1 MSLFAKLLHAV
12 QSWRRRRDG
21 HRTTQLSSV
30 AVEYLDH
37 RQLLAVAF
45 TGNVPIDFPA
55 SMSPGVVVL
64 TNNPAVTHP
73 VIAPDLAPI
82 VRVSGFDISGIRAT
96 YTPADDTLSIGI
108 EQPPSGQPGRPRA
121 VIAGDADNNGDS
133 GTVNPDVLALRPAFR
148 DFPDLGSSETIAAFL
163 DLRNTG
169 YADVVAGFAFDDPR
183 TPKPYQVAR
192 AIVNT
197 NAPPTEP
204 DFGMPLPANTGNFYL
219 VNSSDHPNVE
229 FTISNFSQLYQSI
242 TGQALTAESRF
253 SIGAFGGSADDIG
266 ISSAF
271 FPQQSVRLGD
281 LTPPT
286 PVPPI
291 PPICPPVSPN
301 VLINPHENRHV
312 NTAHPTNVRVSVLG
326 SSGFDAT
333 GIDPATVRL
342 GGATPI
348 SSFTKRVNR
357 DEFEDATFVFRGN
370 DIQLPPG
377 INNAEVTGSTR
388 DGKSFATS
396 TRVFNRDDSSY
407 SPDAVRRQGVHSSGP
422 AARFSRPARE
432 APIARVSIPVRAAK
446 SPVVARHQNATSGPV
461 VKIKRREPAIA
472 GARRGSN
479 VSHDLQASM
488 NRFLQD
494 DMAHAGRVQSVASS
508 S

>member
-1 MSLFAKLLHAV
+1 MSLFAKLMHTI
-12 QSWRRRRDG
+12 QSWRRRRGG
-21 HRTTQLSSV
+21 HRTTQLTSIT
-30 AVEYLDH
+30 VECLDH

-55 SMSPGVVVL
+55 SMTSGVVVL
-64 TNNPAVTHP
+64 PNNPAVTHP
-73 VIAPDLAPI
+73 VIAADLAPLI
-82 VRVSGFDISGIRAT
+82 RVSGFDISGIRAT

-108 EQPPSGQPGRPRA
+108 EQPPSEQPGRPRS

-148 DFPDLGSSETIAAFL
+148 DFPNLGSSETIAAFL

-204 DFGMPLPANTGNFYL
+204 DFGMPLPGNTGNFYL
-219 VNSSDHPNVE
+219 VNSSDHPNLE
-229 FTISNFSQLYQSI
+229 FSITNFSQLYQSI
-242 TGQALTAESRF
+242 TGQALTADSRF

-281 LTPPT
+281 LTP
-286 PVPPI
+286 VPPQ
-291 PPICPPVSPN
+291 PPVCPPVSPN

-312 NTAHPTNVRVSVLG
+312 NTAHPTNVRVSILG
-326 SSGFDAT
+326 SSGFNATQIDA
-333 GIDPATVRL
+333 ATVRL
-342 GGATPI
+342 GGAAPI
-348 SSFTKRVNR
+348 NSFTRRVNR
-357 DEFEDATFVFRGN
+357 DEFEDATFIFRGN

-377 INNAEVTGSTR
+377 VNNAEVTGITR
-388 DGKSFATS
+388 DGQAFATS
-396 TRVFNRDDSSY
+396 TRVFNRDSSFY
-407 SPDAVRRQGVHSSGP
+407 SPGAVRTQQAHSPSH
-422 AARFSRPARE
+422 AARLARPAGE
-432 APIARVSIPVRAAK
+432 APIARVSIPVRSAK
-446 SPVVARHQNATSGPV
+446 SPTAARSQNATSGPV

-472 GARRGSN
+472 GVRRGPSVPHN
-479 VSHDLQASM
+479 LQASM
-488 NRFLQD
+488 NRFLHD
-494 DMAHAGRVQSVASS
+494 DAARAVRVPVVASS